1 MPVRLTRRPIGANVV
16 ELMVT
21 ARGPAGHCPVLTAPR
36 RARRTASRS
45 WRRCDIPVSRVWECS
60 ARACGSPGV
69 YRWLNRPGIREA
81 LAIVRGF
88 TRRSD
93 TGPRSKH
100 TLLTGLRSRQ
110 HKHHVNHCP
119 DFPGRPR

>member
-45 WRRCDIPVSRVWECS
+45 WRRCDITGVARVGVLGARLRVAGGVSLAEPPWDPRGSRNRKRLHSAIGYRTPFEAHSAYRVEKQT
-60 ARACGSPGV
+60 A
-69 YRWLNRPGIREA
+69 
-81 LAIVRGF
+81 
-88 TRRSD
+88 
-93 TGPRSKH
+93 
-100 TLLTGLRSRQ
+100 
-110 HKHHVNHCP
+110 
-119 DFPGRPR
+119 